1 MSLSFF
7 LFFLCFYLCLNVF
20 VYLFFFC
27 LSVSGC
33 QCLSL
38 SAYLCLSGYVFVSFC
53 LCVSLSFSVS
63 LSVYYTHLLVPST
76 CFYKNQI
83 IWLRLRC
90 SLHKILIWYQPCGTG
105 GTRSPPTKSKMV
117 ARGPQ
122 NGRQDLERCLPID
135 FGRFH
140 QLLLNNFFD
149 PHTSSMR
156 KSCNGEKKG
165 KELWKT
171 KC

>member
-1 MSLSFF
+1 MLLVERFSQTQTIEVFLQMFSSMLLLTIYLLEIRGGLKNKGVVSVILS
-7 LFFLCFYLCLNVF
+7 FFLCFYLCLNVF

-90 SLHKILIWYQPCGTG
+90 SLHKILI
-105 GTRSPPTKSKMV
+105 
-117 ARGPQ
+117 
-122 NGRQDLERCLPID
+122 
-135 FGRFH
+135 
-140 QLLLNNFFD
+140 
-149 PHTSSMR
+149 
-156 KSCNGEKKG
+156 
-165 KELWKT
+165 
-171 KC
+171 